1 MRKATLGD
9 RLRSAFDNPLAAG
22 RWGRLPGWPGGD
34 ARRGYGHVLNPRKPD
49 RITFSENDKV
59 IVLAEA

>member
-1 MRKATLGD
+1 VGQIAW
-9 RLRSAFDNPLAAG
+9 LA
-22 RWGRLPGWPGGD
+22 GGD
-34 ARRGYGHVLNPRKPD
+34 ARRGYGVVLNPRKPD